1 MKPHQVT
8 IKITVYAE
16 NDDSVIRKTNELCK
30 KLQREEG
37 VNPEVETIVEL
48 KKFSLFDRIVD
59 YHRIK
64 EKLEN
69 NEKRR

>member
-8 IKITVYAE
+8 IKITVYADD
-16 NDDSVIRKTNELCK
+16 DDSVIRKTNELCK

-48 KKFSLFDRIVD
+48 KKFSLFDRKVD
-59 YHRIK
+59 YHRLNQKINLK
-64 EKLEN
+64 
-69 NEKRR
+69 

>member
-69 NEKRR
+69 NE

>member
-16 NDDSVIRKTNELCK
+16 DDDSVIRKTNELCK
-30 KLQREEG
+30 KLQREKG

-48 KKFSLFDRIVD
+48 KKFSLFDRQVD
-59 YHRIK
+59 YHRLNQKIK
-64 EKLEN
+64 
-69 NEKRR
+69 

>member
-8 IKITVYAE
+8 IKITVYADD
-16 NDDSVIRKTNELCK
+16 DDSVIRKTNELCN

-48 KKFSLFDRIVD
+48 KKFSLFDRQVD
-59 YHRIK
+59 YHRINHK
-64 EKLEN
+64 MNLK
-69 NEKRR
+69 

>member
-1 MKPHQVT
+1 MKPYQVT
-8 IKITVYAE
+8 IKITVFAVD
-16 NDDSVIRKTNELCK
+16 DDSVIRKTNELCK

-48 KKFSLFDRIVD
+48 KKFSLFDRKVD

-64 EKLEN
+64 EKLE
-69 NEKRR
+69 KK

>member
-16 NDDSVIRKTNELCK
+16 DDDNVIRKTNELCK

-37 VNPEVETIVEL
+37 VNTEVETIVEL
-48 KKFSLFDRIVD
+48 KKFSLFDRKVD
-59 YHRIK
+59 YHRLNQKIK
-64 EKLEN
+64 
-69 NEKRR
+69 